1 MQTVLDR
8 ELKKPQ
14 AMPAASGAGD
24 GARTRMPAARDFK
37 SLVSASSTTPAWD
50 YVITCAAGV
59 SITAKFLL
67 TFLRAGAIIVEH
79 SKCASGGTGRHLGLK
94 IPCDLQSPTAGFA

>member
-1 MQTVLDR
+1 MLLRRDVRRDAPKCSSDGSAKSLDISSKTGGWA
-8 ELKKPQ
+8 L
-14 AMPAASGAGD
+14 D
-24 GARTRMPAARDFK
+24 VTWDFK
-37 SLVSASSTTPAWD
+37 SQVSASSTTPAWD

-79 SKCASGGTGRHLGLK
+79 SKCASGGIGRL
-94 IPCDLQSPTAGFA
+94 ARFRF

>member
-1 MQTVLDR
+1 MR
-8 ELKKPQ
+8 E
-14 AMPAASGAGD
+14 AAGAGD
-24 GARTRMPAARDFK
+24 GARTRTSSRIWDFK
-37 SLVSASSTTPAWD
+37 SQVSASSTTPAWD

-79 SKCASGGTGRHLGLK
+79 SKCASGGIGRL
-94 IPCDLQSPTAGFA
+94 ARFRF